1 MNLKKLQDRLM
12 NVKVKKDPV
21 KNKKGLYNQN
31 ISAMNYTHNVP
42 SVNMQHIL
50 ILNDS
55 ETF

>member
-42 SVNMQHIL
+42 SVNMQHSRTQSQAL
-50 ILNDS
+50 I
-55 ETF
+55 